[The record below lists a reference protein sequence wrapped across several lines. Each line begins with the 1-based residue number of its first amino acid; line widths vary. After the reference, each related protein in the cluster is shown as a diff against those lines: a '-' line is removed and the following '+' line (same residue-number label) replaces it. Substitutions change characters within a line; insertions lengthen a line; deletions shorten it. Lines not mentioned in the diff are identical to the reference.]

1 MDVFG
6 LGVFICLNS
15 PMPVNEELDCRSHD
29 IFSGNQ
35 EWATS
40 VGRIWHI
47 HHYTMAGSTNDI
59 CRALPAW
66 NAVRADA
73 QSRGRG
79 RFGRAFISNPGGLW
93 LSASLPALG
102 ASSLWTGFSLRVG
115 ASLLRYARTLGLP
128 DARLR
133 WPNDL
138 LCADR
143 KLAGLL
149 IEQPATGII
158 VVGIGLNIT
167 NQPWLESQD
176 LLASTTSLAAQMTSP
191 PSVEEV
197 MRGILEELTQGHQQ
211 MIDGGIAAAID
222 ELNESWTE
230 FRPVELT
237 LSDGRTVY
245 GSFIG
250 LDPSGHLRIE
260 DESGREVV
268 IEHHFV
274 QRLRELPK

>member
-6 LGVFICLNS
+6 LGVFMCLNS
-15 PMPVNEELDCRSHD
+15 PMPVNEDLDCRPPD
-29 IFSGNQ
+29 IFSGNE

-40 VGRIWHI
+40 VGRIWNI

-59 CRALPAW
+59 CRALPPW

-79 RFGRAFISNPGGLW
+79 RFGRAFVSNPGGLW
-93 LSASLPALG
+93 LSASLPSLG
-102 ASSLWTGFSLRVG
+102 SPSLWIGFSLRVG

-128 DARLR
+128 DVRLR

-138 LCADR
+138 LSADR

-149 IEQPATGII
+149 LEQPATGNI

-167 NQPWLESQD
+167 NQPWLESPE
-176 LLASTTSLAAQMTSP
+176 LLSSTTSLAAQMTSAP
-191 PSVEEV
+191 PIEEV
-197 MRGILEELTQGHQQ
+197 MRGILDALTEGHQQ
-211 MIDGGIAAAID
+211 MIDGGMAAAIH

-230 FRPVELT
+230 CRPVELT
-237 LSDGRTVY
+237 LSDGRTVS

-260 DESGREVV
+260 DESGSEIV

-274 QRLRELPK
+274 QRLRELAK